1 LFYITDPMKYFS
13 KELWAG
19 YNSRSD
25 AERQRAFEQG
35 ERNRQEYSRQ
45 LEQLRPRLSEKAYR
59 FFTDESL
66 HDGRLLAFS
75 AGDSIGHD
83 IRGSEKFDINV
94 HKVTVEMRVL
104 GSNLDVHYA
113 LRYETVRRVLFDY
126 PSDEP
131 LFHNEGRHIGDWGYD
146 ELTAID
152 DNWLRHEV
160 LFASGTTI
168 LIEFKDFFYEREG
181 CEGVRYL

>member
-1 LFYITDPMKYFS
+1 MT
-13 KELWAG
+13 
-19 YNSRSD
+19 
-25 AERQRAFEQG
+25 
-35 ERNRQEYSRQ
+35 
-45 LEQLRPRLSEKAYR
+45 
-59 FFTDESL
+59 FT
-66 HDGRLLAFS
+66 AP
-75 AGDSIGHD
+75 
-83 IRGSEKFDINV
+83 EKFDINV

-146 ELTAID
+146 ELAAID

-181 CEGVRYL
+181 CEGAAEAG